1 MNRGS
6 EDEAW
11 RAIVE
16 NYGDRAEIDDD
27 AWPADASRPDGG
39 PGSRGSRDVPG
50 DVLPG
55 DLADADDPQGELP
68 DDLLDDLPDDVP
80 AGVAAPPVREP
91 IEDRFVPPVPPPLP
105 RPSPP
110 RLIAWLGVLGMP
122 ALLVLSLLLGVVLWP
137 VVSSFM
143 VVWFLGG
150 FAYLVASM
158 PTQRVDDDGD
168 DGAVV

>member
-27 AWPADASRPDGG
+27 AWPADASGG
-39 PGSRGSRDVPG
+39 PGSGRTASPVERPG
-50 DVLPG
+50 EGPDERPDDLTD
-55 DLADADDPQGELP
+55 DLADLP
-68 DDLLDDLPDDVP
+68 GDLPDDVP
-80 AGVAAPPVREP
+80 AAPVRDP
-91 IEDRFVPPVPPPLP
+91 LEDRFVPPPPPPLP

-110 RLIAWLGVLGMP
+110 RLLAWVGVLGMP
-122 ALLVLSLLLGVVLWP
+122 ALLVLTLLLGIVLWP

-150 FAYLVASM
+150 FAFLVASM
-158 PTQRVDDDGD
+158 PTQRVDGDGD